1 MKRTSTDQ
9 PVQHTRTVAYSL
21 RVPGPAAATADRL
34 RDDARTLGAN
44 VIGSH
49 VDGPAGV
56 LRFRAKND
64 EAAVALAVALVG
76 QESTGVTL
84 EAGFGTMRRS
94 VATS

>member
-1 MKRTSTDQ
+1 MKRTTTAQ

-34 RDDARTLGAN
+34 RDDAHTLGAN

-56 LRFRAKND
+56 LRFRATND
-64 EAAVALAVALVG
+64 DAAVSLALALVG
-76 QESTGVTL
+76 AHSTGVTL
-84 EAGFGTMRRS
+84 EAGFGTMRRT